1 MAPHSVSHFLY
12 ADMNS
17 FTASSVRQRTSNEP
31 TVYIVDDNEA
41 VRDAIR
47 WLVEQVRLPAKAFV
61 SAKEFLDAYHPDM
74 AGCLVLDMRMPGMS
88 GLDLQE
94 KLSELGATLPIII
107 VTGHGDVPVTV
118 RAMKAGAFEFL
129 QKPFSDQ
136 VLLDSITAAMRK
148 HAELVAARQRD
159 WKAREALSALT
170 TREREVLRLLK
181 EGKSS
186 KLIAADLGISTRTVE
201 GHRAHIMSKLSVR
214 TLPQL
219 VNKLLPPDSSI

>member
-1 MAPHSVSHFLY
+1 M
-12 ADMNS
+12 M
-17 FTASSVRQRTSNEP
+17 RQTSGKPRPSTEP
-31 TVYIVDDNEA
+31 TVYIVDDNSA

-47 WLVEQVRLPAKAFV
+47 WLVEQVRLPTQTFE
-61 SAKEFLDAYHPDM
+61 SAAEFLAAYHPAI

-94 KLSELGATLPIII
+94 KLLKIGATLPIII

-136 VLLDSITAAMRK
+136 VLLDSIAAAMRK
-148 HAELVAARQRD
+148 HAVLLERRRRD
-159 WKAREALSALT
+159 SESGAALSSLT
-170 TREREVLRLLK
+170 SREQEVLRLLRS
-181 EGKSS
+181 GNSS
-186 KLIAADLGISTRTVE
+186 KLIAAALDISTRTVE
-201 GHRAHIMSKLSVR
+201 GHRANIMFKLGVK

-219 VNKLLPPDSSI
+219 VNKLLPADPAE